1 MAGVAQLVR
10 ASDCGPEGRGFDSH
24 LPPHYNIG
32 VSPSVK
38 APDFDSGIR
47 RFKSCY
53 PSHQKLNNGSLAQV
67 VEHMTFNHVVRG
79 SSPR

>member
-1 MAGVAQLVR
+1 MVLKVVGSTPISR
-10 ASDCGPEGRGFDSH
+10 PIIF
-24 LPPHYNIG
+24 IG
-32 VSPSVK
+32 VSPSGK

-53 PSHQKLNNGSLAQV
+53 PSHQKVNNGSLAQA